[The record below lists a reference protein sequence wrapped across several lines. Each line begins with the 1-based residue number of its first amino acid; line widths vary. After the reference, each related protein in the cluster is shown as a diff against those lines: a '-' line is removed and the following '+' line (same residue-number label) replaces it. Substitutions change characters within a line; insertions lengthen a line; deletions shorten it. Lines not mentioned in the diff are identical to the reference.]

1 MKLNKAKFT
10 VKKIMCDGVGFM
22 QVKPNVWKLYDG
34 IRLRSALTCDTKA
47 VLKDFV
53 MYNKP
58 PMVLFKFWVP
68 ANGWAADGYENERL
82 VSCAVLAKA
91 VVQGWNTMRISLGQ
105 EPIKLLSIWA
115 MTAHDLWEY

>member
-1 MKLNKAKFT
+1 MKLNKANLK

-34 IRLRSALTCDTKA
+34 IRVLRALTCDTKE

-68 ANGWAADGYENERL
+68 SDGWAAGGYENERL

-91 VVQGWNTMRISLGQ
+91 IVQGWNNWRTRHGQ
-105 EPIKLLSIWA
+105 EPVKLLSIQA
-115 MTAHDLWEY
+115 MTGHDLLEY

>member
-1 MKLNKAKFT
+1 MRASRKRFT
-10 VKKIMCDGVGFM
+10 VKKIMCDGVGFI

-34 IRLRSALTCDTKA
+34 FRALRSLTCDTKA

-68 ANGWAADGYENERL
+68 SDDWAAGGYENERL

-91 VVQGWNTMRISLGQ
+91 LVQGWNRMRESLDK
-105 EPIKLLSIWA
+105 EPIRLLSIQA
-115 MTAHDLWEY
+115 MTAHDLFEY